1 MGEIGAVIGGEEE
14 RTEAID
20 EDRRG
25 AGSTVAAATAT
36 GLSAGLERKET
47 DKKNIHEEGG
57 VRIIV
62 SNSSF
67 LNHPLSF
74 GLFPTPSPVI
84 VSEEVSL
91 NVANTTN
98 QSVPSLTEKQKRW
111 WCINQQSSY
120 RAVYI

>member
-14 RTEAID
+14 RAEAVD

-25 AGSTVAAATAT
+25 AL
-36 GLSAGLERKET
+36 GLSAGLEGKAT